1 MENRKN
7 KKLTRSTADVKI
19 GGVCAGIA
27 NYFDVDPTWIR
38 VAYVVFSVITCIFT
52 GIIIYFA
59 LCLIIPKDTSI
70 NRNENSTNDYNE
82 NAKKNQ

>member
-38 VAYVVFSVITCIFT
+38 VAYVVFSVVTCIFT

-82 NAKKNQ
+82 NAKNNQ